1 MGSVNLP
8 NYFYDERQWKLIPGS
23 FKYILFLLGSL
34 ERIVDIFLALAVATR
49 HESRLYK
56 LVSFLD

>member
-1 MGSVNLP
+1 LLSVT
-8 NYFYDERQWKLIPGS
+8 
-23 FKYILFLLGSL
+23 YILGISGSL

-56 LVSFLD
+56 LVRKLELIIFTTKIS